1 MKKQTNI
8 DHKYVLSLINKDKT
22 VQKALKKIVIFFY
35 SFTRKNLCNDEKITS
50 SSLQ

>member
-22 VQKALKKIVIFFY
+22 VQKALKKIVIFFLFFY
-35 SFTRKNLCNDEKITS
+35 SKI
-50 SSLQ
+50 LKQ